1 MTARVMDNSRLSL
14 PGFLKRGGNFLTYNN
29 FYIAFRGIAT
39 RLSALLSGLLVSV
52 AAFAGSPL
60 STVESESMDVVVVS
74 SDSLSGA
81 ERHDTTSFA
90 VYYRVAKSRI
100 DRGYRGNAASL
111 DAAAAGLREVV
122 HSRDLRIHKV
132 VIIGAASPE
141 GPKSLNMRLARDRAE
156 SVKTFLKGI
165 EPRLTDEDFVIVSRG
180 EDWEGATRIAESF
193 DTIAGNNA
201 VSSIFKGDKD
211 SEAKKSMMKMLDGG
225 KAWHEMI
232 TSYYPALRRSDIHV
246 LYGTVRPIQSVTC
259 SPVLLEV
266 PYSENL
272 APRTL
277 FPQSVNEY
285 LGSKYYSFAL
295 KSNLLYD
302 AVTALN
308 FAAEF
313 PVGKR
318 FSVQYEHIFPWWTAG
333 PNGNKYSMQV
343 LSVGGEARWWFSK
356 RERKENVEIPEIAVR
371 RDLLLGHYLGLYA
384 DAGKFDVQAG
394 RKFGCYQT
402 YFKSAGLSYGYSL
415 PVGKRVNFEFSLSV
429 GYALIDYQ
437 HYIPSDDWSVLLRD
451 NDKAGTKHYFG
462 PTKATVS
469 LVVPIVFKCGGRS
482 R

>member
-1 MTARVMDNSRLSL
+1 M
-14 PGFLKRGGNFLTYNN
+14 
-29 FYIAFRGIAT
+29 
-39 RLSALLSGLLVSV
+39 RLSAFVSGLLVSA

-60 STVESESMDVVVVS
+60 SAVEPESESMDVVVMS
-74 SDSLSGA
+74 ADSLSGS

-100 DRGYRGNAASL
+100 DRGYHGNAASL

-165 EPRLTDEDFVIVSRG
+165 EPRLTDDDFVIVSRG

-193 DTIAGNNA
+193 DTLAGNNT

-211 SEAKKSMMKMLDGG
+211 PEVKKSMMKRLDGG
-225 KAWHEMI
+225 MAWHEMI

-246 LYGTVRPIQSVTC
+246 LYGTVRPIRSLSC
-259 SPVLLEV
+259 SPVPIEV
-266 PYSENL
+266 PYSETL
-272 APRTL
+272 APMTL
-277 FPQSVNEY
+277 FPQVANEY
-285 LGSKYYSFAL
+285 AGARYCSFAV

-308 FAAEF
+308 FAVEF

-318 FSVQYEHIFPWWTAG
+318 FSVQYEHVFPWWTAG
-333 PNGNKYSMQV
+333 PDGNKYSMQV
-343 LSVGGEARWWFSK
+343 LSMGGEARWWFAK
-356 RERKENVEIPEIAVR
+356 RERKKSVDVPGIAER

-394 RKFGCYQT
+394 RKFGCYQSH
-402 YFKSAGLSYGYSL
+402 FKSAGLSYGYSL

-437 HYIPSDDWSVLLRD
+437 HYIPADDWSVLLKD
-451 NDKAGTKHYFG
+451 NDKAGRKHYFG
-462 PTKATVS
+462 PTKAKIS
-469 LVVPIVFKCGGRS
+469 IVVPIVFKSGGKS
-482 R
+482 